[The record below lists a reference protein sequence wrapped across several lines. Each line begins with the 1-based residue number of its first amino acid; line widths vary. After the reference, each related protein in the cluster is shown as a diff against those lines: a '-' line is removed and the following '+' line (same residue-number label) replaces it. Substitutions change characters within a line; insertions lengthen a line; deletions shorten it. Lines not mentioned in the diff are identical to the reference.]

1 MIVNLMQA
9 LNSAKFRRM
18 VQVIMVVGMIT
29 AMLITS
35 FAFADG
41 GIADAVQDLMSTVY
55 GDLISIAPIVAA
67 VYLAVVA
74 VIMLTGGREAVEKAR
89 KGLLIALGAIA
100 LIYLAP
106 LLLVTIRGALSN
118 SGGGNIDILKE
129 TGT

>member
-1 MIVNLMQA
+1 MIVNLMQT

-18 VQVIMVVGMIT
+18 VQLIMVVGMIT
-29 AMLITS
+29 AILVTS

-41 GIADAVQDLMSTVY
+41 DIASAINDLMESVY
-55 GDLISIAPIVAA
+55 GDLISIAPVVAA

-89 KGLLIALGAIA
+89 KGLLIALGAIV

-106 LLLVTIRGALSN
+106 VLIATIKGALSD
-118 SGGGNIDILKE
+118 SGGTGAFADLK
-129 TGT
+129 

>member
-1 MIVNLMQA
+1 MFVNLMQT
-9 LNSAKFRRM
+9 LNSAKTRRM
-18 VQVIMVVGMIT
+18 VQIIMVVGMLT

-41 GIADAVQDLMSTVY
+41 GIAGALNDLMESVY
-55 GDLISIAPIVAA
+55 GDLISIAPVVAA

-89 KGLLIALGAIA
+89 KGLLIALGAIV

-106 LLLVTIRGALSN
+106 VLIATIKGALAKN
-118 SGGGNIDILKE
+118 GGTSAFSKLK
-129 TGT
+129 

>member
-1 MIVNLMQA
+1 MIVNLMQT

-18 VQVIMVVGMIT
+18 VQLIMVVGMIAAT
-29 AMLITS
+29 LVMS

-41 GIADAVQDLMSTVY
+41 DIASAINDLMESVY
-55 GDLISIAPIVAA
+55 GDLISIAPVVAA

-89 KGLLIALGAIA
+89 KGLLIALGAIV

-106 LLLVTIRGALSN
+106 VLIATIKGALSD
-118 SGGGNIDILKE
+118 SGGTGAFADLK
-129 TGT
+129 

>member
-1 MIVNLMQA
+1 MIVNLMQT

-18 VQVIMVVGMIT
+18 VQLIMVVGMIT
-29 AMLITS
+29 AMLVMS

-41 GIADAVQDLMSTVY
+41 DGDIAIAINDLMESVY
-55 GDLISIAPIVAA
+55 GDLISIAPVVAA

-89 KGLLIALGAIA
+89 KGLLIALGAIV

-106 LLLVTIRGALSN
+106 VLIATIKGALSD
-118 SGGGNIDILKE
+118 SGGTGAFADLK
-129 TGT
+129 

>member
-1 MIVNLMQA
+1 MIVNLMQT

-18 VQVIMVVGMIT
+18 VQLIAVVGMIA
-29 AMLITS
+29 AMLVTS

-41 GIADAVQDLMSTVY
+41 DIASAINDLMESVY
-55 GDLISIAPIVAA
+55 GDLISIAPVVAA

-89 KGLLIALGAIA
+89 KGLLIALGAIV

-106 LLLVTIRGALSN
+106 VLIATIKGALSD
-118 SGGGNIDILKE
+118 SGGTGAFADLK
-129 TGT
+129 